1 MKVYVGSRLATII
14 VFGFCLLIIIC
25 VSEAEID
32 PKSIVAI
39 YLFDNDTR
47 DTIVDSSANKYNAEI
62 TGKPKWTEGK
72 YGQAIQLDGTTWA
85 DMDQKNQAAF
95 SLPLFN
101 YCSLGGEYESG
112 RTSICV
118 A

>member
-14 VFGFCLLIIIC
+14 VFGFCLLTIIC
-25 VSEAEID
+25 GSEAEID

-47 DTIVDSSANKYNAEI
+47 DTVVDSSTNKYNAEI

-85 DMDQKNQAAF
+85 DVDQKRQAAF
-95 SLPLFN
+95 SLPVFT
-101 YCSLGGEYESG
+101 CSLGGEYESG